1 DDGQPEAARPVW
13 RRRPAERRR
22 GPAPVARVADGDRPA
37 VRERGARQRQDGGG
51 EEDHPGLVDIAA
63 GCTAAAVLGS
73 LRRSRRPSSSR
84 TTNQA
89 RLAIVQRAP
98 APSTK
103 APEASTELPPSTT
116 MTLPSVADVAGR
128 SSAARR
134 RDSTAGG
141 DVLRR
146 ARLLE
151 RGLGGGEPRERH
163 AVRRAGDVVEA
174 EPVAERDRA
183 RLAAVLAADTE
194 LELAPRRAAALD
206 GDPHQAA
213 DAVLVEDLER
223 VPLEDA
229 VVQVAR
235 EELALGVVARDAE
248 RGLREVVGAE
258 REEVRVPG
266 DLARLHARARQLD
279 HRPDQPRRLG
289 RLLRP
294 HALGQLAQPPQLL
307 GEADKRMHDL
317 DDRARADRARRTR
330 DRTHLHLVDLR
341 VDVAEATAPEAE
353 HRVLL
358 VQRADACAQLLVRR

>member
-1 DDGQPEAARPVW
+1 VGALHRRVLACAQPARARRNRRRAPVDEAAAGGVGIDDGQPEAARPAW

-141 DVLRR
+141 DVL
-146 ARLLE
+146 
-151 RGLGGGEPRERH
+151 
-163 AVRRAGDVVEA
+163 
-174 EPVAERDRA
+174 
-183 RLAAVLAADTE
+183 
-194 LELAPRRAAALD
+194 
-206 GDPHQAA
+206 
-213 DAVLVEDLER
+213 
-223 VPLEDA
+223 
-229 VVQVAR
+229 
-235 EELALGVVARDAE
+235 
-248 RGLREVVGAE
+248 
-258 REEVRVPG
+258 
-266 DLARLHARARQLD
+266 
-279 HRPDQPRRLG
+279 
-289 RLLRP
+289 
-294 HALGQLAQPPQLL
+294 
-307 GEADKRMHDL
+307 
-317 DDRARADRARRTR
+317 
-330 DRTHLHLVDLR
+330 
-341 VDVAEATAPEAE
+341 
-353 HRVLL
+353 
-358 VQRADACAQLLVRR
+358 